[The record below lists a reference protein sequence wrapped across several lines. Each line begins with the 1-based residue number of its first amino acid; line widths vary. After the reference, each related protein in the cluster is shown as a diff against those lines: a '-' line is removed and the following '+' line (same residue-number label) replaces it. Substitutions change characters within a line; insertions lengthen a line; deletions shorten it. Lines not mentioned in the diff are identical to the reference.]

1 MLEIIDYDSNYSL
14 QVDTLDE
21 KYWGVCET
29 EKASSEIK
37 LNDIVKI
44 ALMNNVVV
52 GLLHFKQIGDLID
65 CYHILVDDNYQ
76 NQKIAT
82 RLMVEALTEVD
93 RRNVKT
99 LVAHAVE
106 HDGIVNARKL
116 LEKFGFKEIYSV
128 TNYWDSLYPNEYCKQ
143 CENNDCHCG
152 VVVFLK
158 NLNKIG

>member
-1 MLEIIDYDSNYSL
+1 MIDVLEIIDYNSNYSL

-37 LNDIVKI
+37 QNDIVKI
-44 ALMNNVVV
+44 ALMDNVVV
-52 GLLHFKQIGDLID
+52 GLLHFKQIGNLID

-82 RLMVEALTEVD
+82 RLMEKALTEVD

-99 LVAHAVE
+99 LIAHAVE
-106 HDGIVNARKL
+106 HDGVINAQQL
-116 LEKFGFKEIYSV
+116 LENFGFTEFYRV
-128 TNYWDSLYPNEYCKQ
+128 DNYWESLYPGAYCKQ
-143 CENNDCHCG
+143 CDNCHCHCG
-152 VVVFLK
+152 VVVYIKKL
-158 NLNKIG
+158 

>member
-1 MLEIIDYDSNYSL
+1 MLEIIDYNSNYSL

-29 EKASSEIK
+29 AKVSSDIK
-37 LNDIVKI
+37 QNDIVKI
-44 ALMNNVVV
+44 ALMDNIVV

-65 CYHILVDDNYQ
+65 CYHILVDSNYQ
-76 NQKIAT
+76 HRGIAT
-82 RLMVEALTEVD
+82 RLMKEALTEVD
-93 RRNVKT
+93 RRKVKI

-128 TNYWDSLYPNEYCKQ
+128 ANYWNSLYPNEYCKQ
-143 CENNDCHCG
+143 CGNNDCHCG
-152 VVVFLK
+152 VIVFLK
-158 NLNKIG
+158 NLEL

>member
-1 MLEIIDYDSNYSL
+1 MLEIIDYNSNYSL

-29 EKASSEIK
+29 DKASFEIK
-37 LNDIVKI
+37 QNDIVKI

-82 RLMVEALTEVD
+82 RLMEEALTEVD

-106 HDGIVNARKL
+106 YDGIVNARKL
-116 LEKFGFKEIYSV
+116 LEKFGFQEIYSV
-128 TNYWDSLYPNEYCKQ
+128 TNYWNSLYPNEYCKQ
-143 CENNDCHCG
+143 CGNNNCHCG

-158 NLNKIG
+158 TLNMKG